1 MPNFNRVILMGNLT
15 ADPEVRYAPS
25 GNPVADMRMAVNRR
39 WRGQDGQDHE
49 ETCFVS
55 VAAWGRQA
63 EICQQYL
70 AKGSP
75 LFVEGRLKYDQW
87 ERDGQKF
94 SKLSVVA
101 ERVQL
106 MGGSRGGAQGG
117 AQAPSQAA
125 TRPTSGGA
133 PQAQQPS
140 VVPPVPATNPLA
152 NDDEDVPF

>member
-1 MPNFNRVILMGNLT
+1 MANFNRVILMGNLT

-49 ETCFVS
+49 DTCFVS

-101 ERVQL
+101 ERIQL
-106 MGGSRGGAQGG
+106 MGGVRGGSQEGL
-117 AQAPSQAA
+117 APRPAA
-125 TRPTSGGA
+125 
-133 PQAQQPS
+133 AQQQAGS
-140 VVPPVPATNPLA
+140 DAPPVPPTNPLA
-152 NDDEDVPF
+152 NDEDDVPF

>member
-1 MPNFNRVILMGNLT
+1 MANFNRVILMGNLT

-39 WRGQDGQDHE
+39 WRGQDGQDNE

-70 AKGSP
+70 SKGSP

-106 MGGSRGGAQGG
+106 MGGRSNGDSGASRPAASQHPGSAAQ
-117 AQAPSQAA
+117 
-125 TRPTSGGA
+125 
-133 PQAQQPS
+133 
-140 VVPPVPATNPLA
+140 VPPVEPSNPLA
-152 NDDEDVPF
+152 NDMDDVPF